1 MANPRLQL
9 SGDAQR
15 ALEQFSSDFDA
26 AFTIAEAEQWARG
39 LALVHSSNA
48 IKTTFPIPISA
59 AGYQKFAGD
68 PKFRS
73 LYTRSISV
81 EPDEWQDGVEEQL
94 RIVEAPDFIG
104 WAGEPERIAIEARR
118 HANRLV
124 AEVLESTASIG
135 LYYDRKTQSNL
146 NLPLFSASHPVN
158 IFDDSYGVFDNAHD
172 AAAINADMFK
182 AAFARFRQKK
192 GPNGKPMGLRLDTM
206 YVPPELEQPAKD
218 FLESDM
224 LRLAI
229 LAGGSNTNEL
239 SNNRFKNAVN
249 LVVCDEFSVANKV
262 YLYASNGPK
271 AVILQDGGAPKQ
283 SVFDASS
290 EHCMKTGRV
299 AVSFMLEM
307 AAAAALPH
315 SIECITITG

>member
-26 AFTIAEAEQWARG
+26 AFVAAEAEQWARG

-73 LYTRSISV
+73 LYTRSITV

-94 RIVEAPDFIG
+94 RIVQAPDFIG
-104 WAGEPERIAIEARR
+104 WAGEPARIAVEGRR

-124 AEVLESTASIG
+124 AEVLEGTANLS
-135 LYYDRKTQSNL
+135 LYRDRKTGSDL
-146 NLPLFSASHPVN
+146 GIPLFSASHPVN
-158 IFDDSYGVFDNAHD
+158 IFDDTYGVFDNAHD
-172 AAAINADMFK
+172 ATAIDAAMFK

-192 GPNGKPMGLRLDTM
+192 AANGKPMGLRLDTM

-239 SNNRFKNAVN
+239 SNNRFKNAVQ
-249 LVVCDEFSVANKV
+249 LVVCDEFTSATKV
-262 YLYASNGPK
+262 YLLASNGPK
-271 AVILQDGGAPKQ
+271 PIILQDGGTPKQ
-283 SVFDASS
+283 SIFGEGS

-299 AVSFMLEM
+299 AISYLLEM

-315 SIECITITG
+315 SIEQITITG